1 MRSMRSARKSKSRSG
16 REEVDEDGDEEECQ
30 RWGGGERGREKKE

>member
-1 MRSMRSARKSKSRSG
+1 MRSARKSKSRSG
-16 REEVDEDGDEEECQ
+16 REEVDEDGEECQ